1 MTLEDLELTFTPHI
15 GNVTAQRLIGAV
27 GSAAKIFSLR
37 YDELTQHYAIPAKIA
52 LAITE
57 RGGLHR
63 AISEW
68 DYCNSQDITVIAYGD
83 DLYPEILGG
92 VDGRPHIL
100 YALGD
105 ASLLRGNLVA
115 FVGSRRMSP
124 YGVRVTNEII
134 EELSSTV
141 DGLVVVSGLAMGIDA
156 TAHRAAL
163 DMQIPTIAVLPTP
176 LPEIAPSQNKPLAR
190 EILKRG
196 GLLLSEQPSG
206 AKNITKTLISRNRII
221 VGISSGTII
230 VESEISGGSMRSAE
244 IAMQMKRELGAI
256 PGRITDAMSVGCNS
270 LIASNSAH
278 AITSAQ
284 DIIEMLGWQRISTI
298 SSSPSATPGC
308 EVANLSEDQLG
319 LLRCFRQDEPLHLD
333 ELVEL
338 TNLSAVTLQ
347 GILMILEMEGCIR
360 TLPGARY
367 ERLISL
373 ADIG

>member
-15 GNVTAQRLIGAV
+15 GNVTAQKLIRVV
-27 GSAAKIFSLR
+27 GSAEKIFSLS
-37 YDELTQHYAIPAKIA
+37 YDELTQHYAVPAKVA
-52 LAITE
+52 LSITE

-63 AISEW
+63 ALSEW
-68 DYCNSQDITVIAYGD
+68 EYCHRHDITIIAYGD
-83 DLYPEILGG
+83 ELYPEILGD

-105 ASLLRGNLVA
+105 ASLLKRNLVA

-134 EELSSTV
+134 EELSSMV
-141 DGLVVVSGLAMGIDA
+141 DDLVVVSGLAMGIDA

-176 LPEIAPSQNKPLAR
+176 LPEVSPSQNKPLAR
-190 EILKRG
+190 TILKRG

-206 AKNITKTLISRNRII
+206 VKDVTKTLISRNRII

-244 IAMQMKRELGAI
+244 IATRMKRELGAI
-256 PGRITDAMSVGCNS
+256 PGRITDAMSVGCNR
-270 LIASNSAH
+270 LIASNDAH
-278 AITSAQ
+278 AITSAT

-298 SSSPSATPGC
+298 SSTPLSSPKC
-308 EVANLSEDQLG
+308 DVANLSEDQIG
-319 LLRCFRQDEPLHLD
+319 LLRCFRHNEPLHLD
-333 ELVEL
+333 ELVAM
-338 TNLSAVTLQ
+338 TNLPTVTLQ
-347 GILMILEMEGCIR
+347 GILMTLELDGCIR

-367 ERLISL
+367 EPLISL
-373 ADIG
+373 RDIR